1 MNKKNI
7 LIGLGG
13 LWLVA
18 SIGSTLA
25 HSNPPVTNQVSWDS
39 PKTKELFYSACAD
52 CHSHETSWP
61 WYSFIAPLSF
71 PVIYHVGEAREH
83 FNISIA
89 DMGDADEAA
98 EELEEGEMPI
108 EAYTWTHPKAK
119 LSPAEKKALM
129 AGLKKTF
136 GEADEH
142 DKHDHDKH

>member
-1 MNKKNI
+1 MNKKNV
-7 LIGLGG
+7 LIGFGG

-108 EAYTWTHPKAK
+108 EEYAWMNAHSELTDI
-119 LSPAEKKALM
+119 EKALLIQ
-129 AGLKKTF
+129 GLKNTF
-136 GEADEH
+136 GEEH
-142 DKHDHDKH
+142 KEHEEH